1 MRPDLNGDDRPAG
14 PQIVA
19 ETAEPAPAPIDD
31 SLRLTRYSGKIP
43 DYVLGTDWTR
53 PRALPPPPAPYET
66 RGPTPAAEEPI
77 GRVRLPRSLREA
89 EAAYEDAERAG
100 KTVLVA
106 TADLDDIAPPEAAGD
121 DGGR

>member
-19 ETAEPAPAPIDD
+19 ETAEPGPAPIDE

-53 PRALPPPPAPYET
+53 PRTLPPPPAPYEA
-66 RGPTPAAEEPI
+66 RGPTTTADAPI

-89 EAAYEDAERAG
+89 EAAYEDAEQAG

-106 TADLDDIAPPEAAGD
+106 TADLDDVAAPEAAND
-121 DGGR
+121 DGER